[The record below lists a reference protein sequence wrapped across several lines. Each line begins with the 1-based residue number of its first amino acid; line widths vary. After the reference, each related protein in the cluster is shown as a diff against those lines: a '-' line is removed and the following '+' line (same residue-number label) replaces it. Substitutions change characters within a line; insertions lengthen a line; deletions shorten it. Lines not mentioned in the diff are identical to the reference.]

1 MRIPESVGRDLYR
14 ALVWGP
20 YRHLCRWV
28 PAGRE
33 LEMHRALGRVAWRF
47 AGNLRVQVRENLAR
61 GLPDRQDLDAL
72 VEGVF
77 QSHFAEQYLCFSL
90 GRVQLGNWER
100 YLRIEGLSHLDDSL
114 AIGKGAVLV
123 HPHMG
128 PAQLPLCVLGLM
140 GHEVLQVV
148 GVPDLEG
155 LSDRGRRSGAKRTEL
170 ERQMA
175 VQLLEGAGFLRPA
188 LRTLERGGIVFTAMD
203 GTGEEKEIGR
213 RLSRVV
219 LGREMPVPVGA
230 IWMAL
235 KSGAALHTVVTRYA
249 PDEQCGHVAEV
260 GPAWEIEQGADL
272 DKALES
278 GADRVASELTRLLTA
293 HPADWV
299 FWDSFEPGRLLAG
312 DS

>member
-1 MRIPESVGRDLYR
+1 MKVPESMGRDLYR

-20 YRHLCRWV
+20 YRHLCQWV

-33 LEMHRALGRVAWRF
+33 LEMHRALGRLACRF
-47 AGNLRVQVRENLAR
+47 AGNQRAQVRENLAR
-61 GLPDRQDLDAL
+61 GFPEEQDLDAL

-100 YLRIEGLSHLDDSL
+100 YLRFDGLSHLEESL
-114 AIGKGAVLV
+114 ARGRGAVLV

-128 PAQLPLCVLGLM
+128 PAQLPLCVLGLL
-140 GHEVLQVV
+140 GHEVLQVT

-155 LSDRGRRSGAKRTEL
+155 LSASGRRSGARRAAL
-170 ERQMA
+170 EQQMT
-175 VQLLEGAGFLRPA
+175 VQLLEGAGYLRPA

-219 LGREMPVPVGA
+219 LGREMAVPVGA

-235 KSGAALHTVVTRYA
+235 KSGAALHTVVTRHA
-249 PDEQCGHVAEV
+249 PDEQCAHVAEF
-260 GPAWEIEQGADL
+260 GPPWEIEEDASL
-272 DKALES
+272 DKALEK
-278 GADRVASELTRLLTA
+278 GADQVAAELTRLLRD